1 MYPGVICVSNISI
14 GIAKVI
20 LIFNKNEKTTGNFI
34 KKYKMETFAKL
45 IRKCLQLTI
54 YFFIFVK

>member
-1 MYPGVICVSNISI
+1 VICVSNISI